1 MYPDSVW
8 LDPAAA
14 RDGHGQGG
22 RERGVE
28 AWDQSGQEGA
38 WTTVVPVSSFE
49 MSQRTTSSGV
59 QPARVASAPS
69 WSMNERNELEAALC

>member
-8 LDPAAA
+8 IDPAAA

-28 AWDQSGQEGA
+28 AWDQSGQEG
-38 WTTVVPVSSFE
+38 
-49 MSQRTTSSGV
+49 GV
-59 QPARVASAPS
+59 DHGGAGFVFRDEPADDIVRG
-69 WSMNERNELEAALC
+69 AAG